1 MPFRFSCIQEKNTLY
16 RLLQQT
22 CYLHGKLKRRN
33 VFVVFHGD
41 YRLPRYTQQMRHVLL
56 PQAARFAQ
64 FFDTVLHIFTPITP
78 E

>member
-22 CYLHGKLKRRN
+22 CYLHGKLKRG
-33 VFVVFHGD
+33 VVFIVFHRD
-41 YRLPRYTQQMRHVLL
+41 NRLPRDAQQVRHVLL

-64 FFDTVLHIFTPITP
+64 LFDTVPHAVTTPAR
-78 E
+78 